1 MIFAIIILAISY
13 IIGSIPTA
21 IIAGKWLKKI
31 DIRKHGSGNAGA
43 TNVFRTLG
51 WKAGITVL
59 LIDMFKGFIPVYWI
73 AGLFH
78 QNPDTLIYLQL
89 LAGICA
95 ILGHIWTIFAGFKG
109 GKGVGTSAGVF
120 LGLAPLALGLAVLVF
135 VIIVWLT
142 RYVSLGSILAALTLL
157 IILLLQKFVLNMFV
171 PDILLY
177 VCTVIVILIWVAHKE
192 NIKRLLKG
200 DENKLKFGTDKSK

>member
-1 MIFAIIILAISY
+1 MIDALIILVISY
-13 IIGSIPTA
+13 VIGSIPTA

-31 DIRKHGSGNAGA
+31 DIREHGSGNAGA

-51 WKAGITVL
+51 WKAGIIVL
-59 LIDMFKGFIPVYWI
+59 LIDMFKGFVPVFWI
-73 AGLFH
+73 AGIFH
-78 QNPDTLIYLQL
+78 QNPETLIYFQL
-89 LAGICA
+89 LAGISA
-95 ILGHIWTIFAGFKG
+95 IAGHIWTVFAGFKG

-120 LGLAPLALGLAVLVF
+120 LGLAPLALGIALLMF
-135 VIIVWLT
+135 IIIVWLT

-157 IILLLQKFVLNMFV
+157 IILCLQKFVFDMYV

-177 VCTVIVILIWVAHKE
+177 VCTVIVILIWIAHKD

-200 DENKLKFGTDKSK
+200 EENKLKFGKEKSN

>member
-1 MIFAIIILAISY
+1 MIDAIIILVISY

-31 DIRKHGSGNAGA
+31 DIREHGSGNAGA

-73 AGLFH
+73 AGMFH
-78 QNPDTLIYLQL
+78 QNPDTLIYFQL

-120 LGLAPLALGLAVLVF
+120 IGLAPLALGIALLVF

-177 VCTVIVILIWVAHKE
+177 VCTVIVILIWVSHRE